1 MNLNQYKVA
10 DAADKG
16 AEMVVRDIY
25 GDPTDAT
32 ITLLGQDSQVYR
44 KRWQQWQAD
53 LRKKT
58 PTQQRSFDFKAF
70 MDKTY
75 KMCIVGWK
83 GIGADENTL
92 LEFTPDNV
100 DMVLDD
106 ANNAYIFDQIREFV
120 DDRANFTKSNAK
132 N

>member
-1 MNLNQYKVA
+1 MNLSQYKVA

-32 ITLLGQDSQVYR
+32 ITLLGQDSQKYR
-44 KRWQQWQAD
+44 ARMRDWQE
-53 LRKKT
+53 RN
-58 PTQQRSFDFKAF
+58 RSKSLKQMLNADFKTF
-70 MDKTY
+70 MDDTY
-75 KMCIVGWK
+75 KLCVVSWK
-83 GIGADENTL
+83 G
-92 LEFTPDNV
+92 FS
-100 DMVLDD
+100 LDD
-106 ANNAYIFDQIREFV
+106 GRELECTPENVSMIFDDPNYAPIVEQVREFV